1 MYQIIPL
8 CTLNLIWQ
16 TFLVV
21 QKLRIH
27 LPIQGT
33 QIQSLLQEDPTCH
46 NAAKPV
52 YHSYCA
58 SAPEPVSCNYW
69 GPCAPRAHTLQQ
81 EKPPQWEA
89 CALQL
94 KSSAPPT
101 PATKERWCKAV
112 KTQHSPKQ
120 INFFIKKKD
129 NLHDVL
135 WQFISI
141 KMGQGT
147 RKAEGRGG
155 ALLFSC
161 SAQASHCGG
170 FSCCKVWALEAHG
183 PQ

>member
-1 MYQIIPL
+1 MMDFPGGPEVK
-8 CTLNLIWQ
+8 N
-16 TFLVV
+16 
-21 QKLRIH
+21 
-27 LPIQGT
+27 PPANSGS

-46 NAAKPV
+46 SAAKPV

-58 SAPEPVSCNYW
+58 SAPEPVSCHYW

-120 INFFIKKKD
+120 VNFFIK
-129 NLHDVL
+129 
-135 WQFISI
+135 
-141 KMGQGT
+141 
-147 RKAEGRGG
+147 
-155 ALLFSC
+155 
-161 SAQASHCGG
+161 
-170 FSCCKVWALEAHG
+170 
-183 PQ
+183 